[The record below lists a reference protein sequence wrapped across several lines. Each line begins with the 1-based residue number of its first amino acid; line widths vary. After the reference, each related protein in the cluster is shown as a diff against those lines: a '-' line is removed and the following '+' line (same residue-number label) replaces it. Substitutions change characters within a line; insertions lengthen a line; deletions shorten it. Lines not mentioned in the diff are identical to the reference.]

1 MEVASDSG
9 SVWDHHLPSPQ
20 ICPNW
25 CKTGETWGIHSHLRT
40 HDTSWSRWACLTLE
54 TLRRNIERRC
64 HGTSLVLQW
73 LRLSIHCKGCR
84 FHSW

>member
-1 MEVASDSG
+1 MEVAWGSG

-20 ICPNW
+20 ISPNW
-25 CKTGETWGIHSHLRT
+25 CKTGETCGGHSDLRT
-40 HDTSWSRWACLTLE
+40 HDSSWSRWACLTLE

-73 LRLSIHCKGCR
+73 LRQHPLHR
-84 FHSW
+84 VQAPFL